1 MRPIYLIPGIA
12 LVLLGCGRSENAADV
27 PQAPSRQADSGDVA
41 TEAQAPGQLPHSAS
55 AQVAPTQGNT
65 ASGALAISADADGV
79 RITGAI
85 QGLPPDGE
93 FGFHIHERGDCS
105 APDASSAGEHFNPT
119 SQQHGHPDSEAR
131 HAGDMHNL
139 KSSADGVAQVD
150 LVVKGVRLHDG
161 GPADVLGKAVVI
173 HARPDDYQSQPSG
186 NSGDRI
192 ACGVITVHP
201 ETVTDSS
208 VSQ

>member
-1 MRPIYLIPGIA
+1 MRPVFLIPGIA

-27 PQAPSRQADSGDVA
+27 PQPSSRQADSGDVVTDA
-41 TEAQAPGQLPHSAS
+41 RPPGQLPHSAS
-55 AQVAPTQGNT
+55 AKMAPTQGHT
-65 ASGALAISADADGV
+65 ATGALAVSADPEGV

-119 SQQHGHPDSEAR
+119 SQQHGHPDGQSR

-139 KSSADGVAQVD
+139 KSNAEGIAQVE
-150 LVVKGVRLHDG
+150 LVVKGVSLHDG
-161 GPADVLGKAVVI
+161 NPTDVLGKALVV
-173 HARPDDYQSQPSG
+173 HAQPDDYESQPSG
-186 NSGDRI
+186 NSGERI

-208 VSQ
+208 VSR